1 MSGGSNIY
9 RNIINAAVFIFME
22 IAALNML
29 RDSSV
34 GKGFFVSKLS
44 HDFIGA
50 LWGGAQG
57 IANYFALG
65 KVNESLSKENFAL
78 RAMVRE
84 MDARRDS
91 LKAAAAA
98 SGRAHAAGYSYIW
111 AEVVKISRN
120 KLHNYLIV
128 NKGAKDGVKP
138 HSGIIT
144 DQGIIGIIDTV
155 GTNYSYAI
163 SFMNSGSP
171 ISARLGRVGAVGPL
185 SWNGKDDATLH
196 SISLQN
202 KFAPGDTIFSSGISD
217 IFPADIPLG
226 LAGKS
231 RIINGATYEIEV
243 KLLQDFSR
251 LRYITIVHNDAR
263 DEILS
268 LEKKEERK

>member
-57 IANYFALG
+57 IANY
-65 KVNESLSKENFAL
+65 FAL

-231 RIINGATYEIEV
+231 KIINGATYEIEV

>member
-1 MSGGSNIY
+1 MSGGRNIY
-9 RNIINAAVFIFME
+9 RNLFNAAVFIIME

-29 RDSSV
+29 RSSSV

-50 LWGGAQG
+50 VWGSAQG
-57 IANYFALG
+57 IANYFSLG

-78 RAMVRE
+78 RALVRD
-84 MDARRDS
+84 MDAHKDS
-91 LKAAAAA
+91 L
-98 SGRAHAAGYSYIW
+98 RAEAVETGKIHAAGYSYTW

-128 NKGAKDGVKP
+128 NKGANDGVKP

-144 DQGIIGIIDTV
+144 SEGIIGIIDTV

-171 ISARLGRVGAVGPL
+171 ISARLGRDGAVGPL
-185 SWNGKDDATLH
+185 SWNGKDGATLH
-196 SISLQN
+196 AISLQN

-251 LRYITIVHNDAR
+251 LRYVTIVHNDFR
-263 DEILS
+263 DEISS
-268 LEKKEERK
+268 LEKKEGRK